1 MSEKEAAQSDAAQA
15 DAAQSDAERHARQ
28 MWCRDTASQS
38 LGMEI
43 TSIKPGEAIVTMTI
57 RDDMMNG
64 HGSCH
69 GSFIFALADSA
80 FAFACNSYG
89 PIAVA
94 ADCQISFLRPVP
106 PKEQLTA
113 YATETYR
120 RGRNGVY
127 DIKVKAGDGE
137 TVAVFRG
144 KSRVVSDGNSKN
156 EGPAT

>member
-1 MSEKEAAQSDAAQA
+1 MSTTKHAQA
-15 DAAQSDAERHARQ
+15 DAERYAKE
-28 MWCRDTASQS
+28 MWYRDTASQQ

-43 TSIKPGEAIVTMTI
+43 TSIAPGEAVVTMTV
-57 RDDMMNG
+57 RDDMING
-64 HGSCH
+64 HGMCH

-106 PKEQLTA
+106 PNTKLTA
-113 YATETYR
+113 HAGETYR

-127 DIKVKAGDGE
+127 DIKVNAEDGE

-144 KSRVVSDGNSKN
+144 KSRVISDGNSKN
-156 EGPAT
+156 GESSK

>member
-1 MSEKEAAQSDAAQA
+1 MSTTEHAQA
-15 DAAQSDAERHARQ
+15 EAERHAKD
-28 MWCRDTASQS
+28 MWCRDTASQK

-43 TSIKPGEAIVTMTI
+43 ISIAPGKAVVTMTV
-57 RDDMMNG
+57 RDDMING
-64 HGSCH
+64 HGTCH

-106 PKEQLTA
+106 PKTRLTA
-113 YATETYR
+113 HASETYR

-127 DIKVKAGDGE
+127 DIEVTAEDGE

-156 EGPAT
+156 GGSSK